1 MIEHRSSVIGRTD
14 RRLPGSTRCGLAARF
29 PCGGRARLTRNL
41 RGLAKKPYVLVDAE
55 RLSVAEPVSAVQ
67 KFVLR
72 TELEYLMCGAAG

>member
-1 MIEHRSSVIGRTD
+1 
-14 RRLPGSTRCGLAARF
+14 
-29 PCGGRARLTRNL
+29 
-41 RGLAKKPYVLVDAE
+41 LAKKPYVLVDAE